1 MLKEM
6 DKQTSGNSIIPHTTL
21 FGDNCQIVKLANI
34 IFGVENNAKLY
45 IADIRFGDF
54 FLRLC

>member
-1 MLKEM
+1 M